1 MTTYKI
7 FFASLMQM
15 PAGEILLGHFSPN
28 FIESISFNLLFM
40 ILYFKIQLSLP
51 PEAYKFFSSALKAI
65 PNQDLSIL
73 ILSKIVFETKLI
85 S

>member
-15 PAGEILLGHFSPN
+15 PAGEILLGHLAPS
-28 FIESISFNLLFM
+28 FIESLNINLLLI

-51 PEAYKFFSSALKAI
+51 PEAYKVFSSAVKAI

-73 ILSKIVFETKLI
+73 ILSKIVFETKSI